1 MNNDHLFSGNG
12 FPARIAN
19 LADLEIDTIGGR
31 LTDIYGQ
38 LERTHLA
45 NGLRVWCLPRP
56 NSGTVALLAHF
67 PIGARTENKINSGI
81 SHFLE
86 HMVFTGTERW
96 DETDIANEVRQRG
109 GQYNAHTSREETTF
123 YMHID
128 AADAE
133 FGMEWLQQILFKPS
147 LRPEKF
153 EKERQ
158 VILNEKGG
166 EYDRLQSAWE
176 WFEDR
181 NLGWSVTRAMRRRIY
196 PKSTMLMPII
206 GRDKS
211 LKNLTHQQLVDYYRT
226 YYVPANMTLI
236 VVGDIEPAEAFKLA
250 EAQFGD
256 IPTRTSP
263 QTLPPVKT
271 VSKPFNV
278 RLQGPM
284 PNDQGQYLVGYM
296 LERGSHSDRFG
307 WWVIEEILDNAFM
320 RDIRYKLG
328 LTYSI
333 NVFSSLYSDTGY
345 GGVYA
350 RAKIQDLPV
359 IKRTIEEHLDRLVA
373 GDVTESELAEA
384 KNAIRGRTLLD
395 LQDNLEMASW
405 LGFDALHTHGTD
417 APVDDYFGEIGN
429 VTLADITRIA
439 QGYFTQAK
447 RFRVEHIPAFTPK
460 QIRPAAV
467 SLLGAGTMLWSLQRR
482 HKHKHRR

>member
-1 MNNDHLFSGNG
+1 M
-12 FPARIAN
+12 
-19 LADLEIDTIGGR
+19 
-31 LTDIYGQ
+31 TDIYHQ
-38 LERTHLA
+38 LKRQTLA

-56 NSGTVALLAHF
+56 HSGTVALFAHF

-86 HMVFTGTERW
+86 HMLFTGTERW
-96 DETDIANEVRQRG
+96 DEADISNEIRQRG
-109 GQYNAHTSREETTF
+109 GQYNAHTSREETSF
-123 YMHID
+123 YLHID
-128 AADAE
+128 AQDAE
-133 FGMEWLQQILFKPS
+133 FGMDWLQQVLFKPS

-181 NLGWSVTRAMRRRIY
+181 NLGWSVTRALRRRIY
-196 PKSTMLMPII
+196 PKSTLLLPII

-211 LKNLTHQQLVDYYRT
+211 LKNLTHAQLVDYYQT
-226 YYVPANMTLI
+226 YYIPANMTLI
-236 VVGDIEPAEAFKLA
+236 VVGDISPEKAFELA
-250 EAQFGD
+250 EKQFAD
-256 IPTRTSP
+256 IPTQTSP
-263 QTLPPVKT
+263 PTLPPIKT
-271 VSKPFNV
+271 ITKPFNV

-296 LERGSHSDRFG
+296 LERGSHTDRFG

-320 RDIRYKLG
+320 REIRYKLG

-350 RAKIQDLPV
+350 RAKVKDLPI

-373 GDVTESELAEA
+373 SGFTADELAEA
-384 KNAIRGRTLLD
+384 KTAIRGRTLLD

-417 APVDDYFGEIGN
+417 APVDDYFAEIDR
-429 VTLADITRIA
+429 VSLADIGRIA
-439 QGYFTQAK
+439 QTYYFPTQ
-447 RFRVEHIPAFTPK
+447 RFRVEHHPAFTPK
-460 QIRPAAV
+460 QIRPAAM
-467 SLLGAGTMLWSLQRR
+467 SLLGATTMLWSLQRR
-482 HKHKHRR
+482 RKQNHQR